1 MPLSDEELLR
11 LVDRVVDQYDGNL
24 DELESAVGMLMLGR
38 YYGWRVLLL
47 VHSPNTVRK
56 YQKIL
61 GLKTLKDVLPEV
73 GILAHR
79 SDAWRLVDGTR
90 NFWKAVRGQIGG
102 VRSPR
107 VDKSS

>member
-1 MPLSDEELLR
+1 LSDEELLR

-24 DELESAVGMLMLGR
+24 DEIESAVGMLMLGR

-47 VHSPNTVRK
+47 AHSPNTIRK

-61 GLKTLKDVLPEV
+61 GIKSLKDVLPEV
-73 GILAHR
+73 GMLAHR
-79 SDAWRLVDGTR
+79 SDAWRLVEGTQ
-90 NFWKAVRGQIGG
+90 NFWKVVRGQIGG
-102 VRSPR
+102 VRSTR

>member
-24 DELESAVGMLMLGR
+24 DEIESAVGMLMLGR

-47 VHSPNTVRK
+47 AHSPNTIRK

-61 GLKTLKDVLPEV
+61 GIKSLKDVLPEV
-73 GILAHR
+73 GMLAHR
-79 SDAWRLVDGTR
+79 SDAWRLVEVTQ
-90 NFWKAVRGQIGG
+90 NFWKVVRGQIGG
-102 VRSPR
+102 VRSTR

>member
-1 MPLSDEELLR
+1 MSDEELLR

-61 GLKTLKDVLPEV
+61 GLKSLKEALPEV
-73 GILAHR
+73 GRLAHR
-79 SDAWRLVDGTR
+79 SDAWRLVEGTR
-90 NFWKAVRGQIGG
+90 NFWKAVRGQLGG

-107 VDKSS
+107 IDKSP

>member
-1 MPLSDEELLR
+1 MSDEELLR

-24 DELESAVGMLMLGR
+24 DEIESAVGMLMLGR

-47 VHSPNTVRK
+47 AHSPNTIRK

-61 GLKTLKDVLPEV
+61 GIKSLKDVLPEV
-73 GILAHR
+73 GMLAHR
-79 SDAWRLVDGTR
+79 SDAWRLVEGTQ
-90 NFWKAVRGQIGG
+90 NFWKVVRGQIGG
-102 VRSPR
+102 VRSTR

>member
-24 DELESAVGMLMLGR
+24 DEIESAVGMLMLGR

-47 VHSPNTVRK
+47 AHSPNTIRK

-61 GLKTLKDVLPEV
+61 GIKSLKDVLPEV
-73 GILAHR
+73 GMLAHR
-79 SDAWRLVDGTR
+79 SDAWRLVEGTQ
-90 NFWKAVRGQIGG
+90 NFWKVVRGQIGG
-102 VRSPR
+102 VRSAR

>member
-24 DELESAVGMLMLGR
+24 DEIESAVGMLMLGR

-47 VHSPNTVRK
+47 AHSPNTIRK

-61 GLKTLKDVLPEV
+61 GIKSLKDVLPEV
-73 GILAHR
+73 GMLAHR
-79 SDAWRLVDGTR
+79 SDAWRLVEGTQ
-90 NFWKAVRGQIGG
+90 NFWKVVRGQIGG
-102 VRSPR
+102 VRSTR

>member
-1 MPLSDEELLR
+1 MSDEELLR

-61 GLKTLKDVLPEV
+61 GLKSLKEVLPEV
-73 GILAHR
+73 GRLAHR
-79 SDAWRLVDGTR
+79 SDAWRLVEGTR
-90 NFWKAVRGQIGG
+90 NFWKAVRGQLGG

-107 VDKSS
+107 VDKSP

>member
-1 MPLSDEELLR
+1 VALSDEELLR

-61 GLKTLKDVLPEV
+61 GLKSLKDVLPEV
-73 GILAHR
+73 GMLAHR
-79 SDAWRLVDGTR
+79 SDAWRLVEGTR

-107 VDKSS
+107 VDKSP

>member
-1 MPLSDEELLR
+1 MPLNDEELLR

-24 DELESAVGMLMLGR
+24 DELESAIGMLMLGR

-61 GLKTLKDVLPEV
+61 GLKSLKDVLPEV
-73 GILAHR
+73 GVLAHR
-79 SDAWRLVDGTR
+79 SDAWRLVEGTR

-107 VDKSS
+107 VDKTP

>member
-1 MPLSDEELLR
+1 MSDEELLR

-47 VHSPNTVRK
+47 VHSPNTVRE

-61 GLKTLKDVLPEV
+61 GLKSLKEALPEV
-73 GILAHR
+73 GRLAHR
-79 SDAWRLVDGTR
+79 SDAWRLVEGTR
-90 NFWKAVRGQIGG
+90 NFWKAVRGQLGG

-107 VDKSS
+107 IDKSP

>member
-1 MPLSDEELLR
+1 MALSDEELLR

-61 GLKTLKDVLPEV
+61 GLKSLKDVLPEV
-73 GILAHR
+73 GMLAHR
-79 SDAWRLVDGTR
+79 SDAWRLVEGTR

-107 VDKSS
+107 VDKSP

>member
-1 MPLSDEELLR
+1 MSDEELLR

-61 GLKTLKDVLPEV
+61 GLKSLKDVLPEV
-73 GILAHR
+73 GMLAHR
-79 SDAWRLVDGTR
+79 SDAWRLVEGTR

-107 VDKSS
+107 VDKSP